1 MLLSFKTGPRA
12 GETVEVSGAD
22 FTVGRDSSCDLVV
35 DDEKASRRHFAIQA
49 LSGAAELSDLGSS
62 NGTFVNGD
70 RIVGSVSLQG
80 GESLRLGGTE
90 FDVIAE
96 PPPASVGA
104 GGADTFVGEGTTA
117 PEPVSAPESSDIAPP
132 PAQEWSAPATPG
144 AATGAP
150 PVPRRRSQKAVWSLI
165 CGIAGLIFFGVILG
179 PIAVLLGLQAR
190 KEIAASHELDG
201 EGMGLAGIIIGAI
214 ATVLGVIAIILL
226 TS

>member
-90 FDVIAE
+90 FDVIVDA
-96 PPPASVGA
+96 PAAVG
-104 GGADTFVGEGTTA
+104 GDTFVGEGTIA

-132 PAQEWSAPATPG
+132 PAQEWGAPAAP
-144 AATGAP
+144 AGAP

-179 PIAVLLGLQAR
+179 PIAVVLGIQAR
-190 KEIAASHELDG
+190 KDIAASSELDG

-214 ATVLGVIAIILL
+214 ATVLGIIAIIVL
-226 TS
+226 TN